1 MPLPANSRLK
11 PFLAERMGQVNK
23 AKAKRS
29 LGQTQGKIGE
39 CPMTRGFHGALAAHF
54 NATGRPGLIAE
65 LKGGSPF
72 DAKSYRR
79 SVPFKE
85 LAEDFEAV
93 GATCLSVAVE
103 RTVWQGSYS
112 DLATV
117 TAAVGLPILAQD
129 IIIDQYQML
138 EARLSGADA
147 VILSASIIGKHLM
160 EFRQRAIAVALDP
173 MVQVHTREELQLALD
188 GGADLICVTNR
199 DIHTFDLVPGRCA
212 ELIPLIPADKVLVVA
227 EGGLGTAED
236 LEAMARAGARAVM
249 MGAALMTDPDPAG
262 VLEKVLGVE
271 AEAEAGAEPG

>member
-11 PFLAERMGQVNK
+11 PFLAERMSQVNK
-23 AKAKRS
+23 TKAKRS
-29 LGQTQGKIGE
+29 LGQTQGQIGE
-39 CPMTRGFHGALAAHF
+39 CPMTRGFHGALAAKF
-54 NATGRPGLIAE
+54 RATGRPGVIAE

-72 DAKSYRR
+72 EEKAYRR
-79 SVPFKE
+79 SVPYKE

-93 GATCLSVAVE
+93 GATALSVAVE
-103 RTVWQGSYS
+103 RTIWQGSYS
-112 DLATV
+112 DLSTV
-117 TAAVGLPILAQD
+117 AKSVGLPILAQD

-147 VILSASIIGKHLM
+147 IMLSASIIGKHIA
-160 EFRQRAIAVALDP
+160 EFRQRAGAVALDP
-173 MVQVHTREELQLALD
+173 MVQVHTKEELQLALD

-227 EGGLGTAED
+227 EGGFGTAED
-236 LEAMARAGARAVM
+236 LDAMAKAGAKAVM
-249 MGAALMTDPDPAG
+249 MGAALMKDGDPAG

-271 AEAEAGAEPG
+271 SEAEAD